1 MGPGKL
7 WQAGA
12 LADVGHP
19 GETEIDAIG
28 KNGREQRGLVL
39 DHPATALMCEARTE
53 SRPGIDLD
61 QQVGDANA
69 RQ

>member
-28 KNGREQRGLVL
+28 KNGREQLGLVL
-39 DHPATALMCEARTE
+39 DHPATALTE